1 MKNLLTEKLQTPAV
15 CENTAM
21 SRIHWPDV
29 FGLSGGQLWEM
40 QYPAMYEVNQGD
52 FVLPLALSA
61 MKLFG
66 PCFAQ
71 AA

>member
-15 CENTAM
+15 RENTAM
-21 SRIHWPDV
+21 SRIHRPDV

-40 QYPAMYEVNQGD
+40 QYEVNQGD
-52 FVLPLALSA
+52 FTLPLASSA

-66 PCFAQ
+66 LRFAQ